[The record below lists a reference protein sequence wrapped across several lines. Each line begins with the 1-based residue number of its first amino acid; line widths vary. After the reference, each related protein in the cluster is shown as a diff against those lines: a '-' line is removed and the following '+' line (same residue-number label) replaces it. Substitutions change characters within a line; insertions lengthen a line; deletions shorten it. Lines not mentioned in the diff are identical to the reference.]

1 MRSVAAAILAIAL
14 SVPPLAFAQQK
25 PQPNPASPPP
35 PGTQVGAGVASAPF
49 ADKETVY
56 EELNLFDEA
65 FERVK
70 RDAVDPVS
78 SPRLVDAAI
87 AGMLTGL
94 DPRATYLDPSAYKA
108 LKGTVAT
115 PPDTLGLAVSF
126 EDGQLRVISPRDGSP
141 AAKAGLKPG
150 DLIFTIDKEPT
161 FAMSLPQAEARLAG
175 PPGSRVAL
183 TVLRQ
188 GTSKPLHLTITRAAY
203 TQRTVSAHVEDGDIG
218 YLRLSGFD
226 AQTVPDLVAALKS
239 LRQQTGDKL
248 IGLVLDLRNNP
259 GGNFA
264 DAVNTA
270 DAFLDGGTVAIIKSR
285 HSAKDKKIAVVP
297 DDLVKGLPIVALI
310 NDGTAREAELV
321 VGALHD
327 NHRAVLIG
335 TKTFGDSAIESLI
348 PLDSGGAIRL
358 TTSRFLTP
366 DGTEIADKGIA
377 PDLVIKPVKVET
389 IASIET
395 LHEIDLPGALKNPDM
410 TASKPPAGAPPLG
423 VPPGATAAPAPNA
436 PAVATGEL
444 GSPKDV
450 QLTEAVD
457 VLRSLAVYH
466 RHAAG

>member
-1 MRSVAAAILAIAL
+1 MRGVAAAILLIAL
-14 SVPPLAFAQQK
+14 SVPSLALAQQK
-25 PQPNPASPPP
+25 PQPSPASPPA
-35 PGTQVGAGVASAPF
+35 PGQQIGAGAASAQF

-65 FERVK
+65 FERVE

-78 SPRLVDAAI
+78 SAKLVDAAI
-87 AGMLTGL
+87 GGMLTGL
-94 DPRATYLDPSAYKA
+94 DPRAAYLDPAAYKA
-108 LKGTVAT
+108 LKDTAAT
-115 PPDTLGLAVSF
+115 PPDTVGLAVSL

-141 AAKAGLKPG
+141 AAAAGLKPG

-175 PPGSRVAL
+175 SPGSKVAL

-188 GTSKPLHLTITRAAY
+188 GSSKPLHLTITRAAY
-203 TQRTVSAHVEDGDIG
+203 PQRTVGAHVEEGDIG

-226 AQTVPDLVAALKS
+226 AQTVPDLAAALKS

-259 GGNFA
+259 GGNFD
-264 DAVNTA
+264 DAVKTA
-270 DAFLDGGTVAIIKSR
+270 DAFLDGGTVAVIKGR
-285 HSAKDKKIAVVP
+285 HPADDKKIAVQP
-297 DDLVKGLPIVALI
+297 DDLAKGLPIVALI

-321 VGALHD
+321 AGALHD

-366 DGTEIADKGIA
+366 QGTEIAGKGIA
-377 PDLVIKPVKVET
+377 PDLVIKPVKVEK
-389 IASIET
+389 IVSAET
-395 LHEIDLPGALKNPDM
+395 LHEADLPGALKNPNA
-410 TASKPPAGAPPLG
+410 TAGKPPAGA
-423 VPPGATAAPAPNA
+423 PPGATAAPAPHA
-436 PAVATGEL
+436 PVVATGEI
-444 GSPKDV
+444 GSQKDA

-457 VLRSLAVYH
+457 VLRGLAVYH
-466 RHAAG
+466 RRAAG